1 MTGGPWGTWAQQR
14 AWGAGDG
21 PLAIYGLSNVPLWL
35 SGETYSSPD
44 PGDADSVWTNLGNM
58 GGTFVQSGVAG
69 WHPARSAADDN
80 WNGQDVV
87 AFDGGDFLDWS
98 GAAAD
103 WTFLHDG
110 TPYRLIALARP
121 AAATTTQTLVCTNT
135 FVPAPMLG
143 MRLFFDGDNQRM
155 RGNIANASEQHVLDQ
170 TLGTGTSEI
179 GERQLVSMLF
189 NPALG
194 DLAGQ
199 LSVNGG
205 APVTQAVGA
214 TPGTGDAPNGL
225 RIGARTPS
233 ANNFLTGEIAALL
246 CVVGSDIGNA
256 AKFDALVRWAELRYG
271 AMG

>member
-1 MTGGPWGTWAQQR
+1 
-14 AWGAGDG
+14 
-21 PLAIYGLSNVPLWL
+21 
-35 SGETYSSPD
+35 PD

-179 GERQLVSMLF
+179 GERQLVSM
-189 NPALG
+189 
-194 DLAGQ
+194 
-199 LSVNGG
+199 
-205 APVTQAVGA
+205 
-214 TPGTGDAPNGL
+214 
-225 RIGARTPS
+225 
-233 ANNFLTGEIAALL
+233 
-246 CVVGSDIGNA
+246 
-256 AKFDALVRWAELRYG
+256 
-271 AMG
+271 